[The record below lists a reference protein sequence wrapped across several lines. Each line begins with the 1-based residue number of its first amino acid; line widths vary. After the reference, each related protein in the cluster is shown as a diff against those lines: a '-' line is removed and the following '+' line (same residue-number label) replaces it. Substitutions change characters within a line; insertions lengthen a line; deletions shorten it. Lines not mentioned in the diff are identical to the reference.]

1 MFVRMLF
8 LVMKEILRIVFRLK
22 SEREKEKKNRTTQ
35 QTEQKRQQKRN
46 YFCGFQSK
54 ATSWLLPNT
63 IVVLLNIQIE
73 RKMKKYNF
81 TKQQK

>member
-1 MFVRMLF
+1 MLF
-8 LVMKEILRIVFRLK
+8 LAMKEILRILFRIK
-22 SEREKEKKNRTTQ
+22 AEKENRNEKENNTTKQ
-35 QTEQKRQQKRN
+35 NKKRQQKRN

-73 RKMKKYNF
+73 KK
-81 TKQQK
+81 